1 MILLK
6 KTEYGK
12 LVEKANSIDT
22 SGFALKTKYQRDKS
36 ELENKIPDTS
46 KLVKKTDQNAKIR
59 EIESKIPSI
68 SGLATTFAFTAVEN
82 KTHDVSSL
90 VKKRRL

>member
-36 ELENKIPDTS
+36 ELENKILDTS

-68 SGLATTFAFTAVEN
+68 SGSATTFALTAVEN

>member
-22 SGFALKTKYQRDKS
+22 SGFALKTKYQRDK
-36 ELENKIPDTS
+36 
-46 KLVKKTDQNAKIR
+46 
-59 EIESKIPSI
+59 
-68 SGLATTFAFTAVEN
+68 
-82 KTHDVSSL
+82 
-90 VKKRRL
+90 